1 RSGGQY
7 AAEPVADAMAEF
19 ACRIAMTTGEIV
31 ERVYTAENE
40 ASLRRELERKDF
52 HVLEVKK
59 AGGAVSAVAS
69 LIPFRA
75 RVSQK
80 EFLLFNQEFMA
91 LIRAGLP
98 IISSLDIL
106 IERRKNAAFRRALMD
121 IRERIKRGES
131 LSTAFEAQGLF
142 PKIYASSL
150 ASGERS
156 GEIATMLKRY
166 ISYARTVLAIR
177 KKVV

>member
-1 RSGGQY
+1 M
-7 AAEPVADAMAEF
+7 ADF
-19 ACRIAMTTGEIV
+19 TCRIGTTTGEIL
-31 ERVYTAENE
+31 ERTYSAENE

-59 AGGAVSAVAS
+59 AGGAASAVTS
-69 LIPFRA
+69 LIRIRS

-106 IERRKNAAFRRALMD
+106 IERRKNVAFRRALMD
-121 IRERIKRGES
+121 IRERIKSGES
-131 LSTAFEAQGLF
+131 LSSAFEAQGLF

-150 ASGERS
+150 ASG
-156 GEIATMLKRY
+156 
-166 ISYARTVLAIR
+166 
-177 KKVV
+177 